1 MIYEIVI
8 GGSSFR
14 VELVR
19 SDQAWQ
25 CRVVS
30 ADGSVAE
37 HRVDALPAGD
47 SLSLLISGHSYEI
60 RRDPASGDVIL
71 GGQRFPVE
79 VRDPRSLRNRGRG
92 ARVGPGAKTIIA
104 PMPGKIVRVLVAEQ
118 SQVEAGQAIVV
129 VEAMKMQNE
138 LKAPSQGTVTK
149 ILVGEGDAVNAG
161 DTLAV
166 IA

>member
-1 MIYEIVI
+1 MTYEVVI
-8 GGSSFR
+8 GGSTFR

-19 SDQAWQ
+19 GDQAWQ
-25 CRVVS
+25 CRVTS

-37 HRVDALPAGD
+37 YQVDALPAGD

-60 RRDPASGDVIL
+60 RRDPVSGDMIL
-71 GGQRFPVE
+71 EGQRFPVE
-79 VRDPRSLRNRGRG
+79 LRDPRALRNRGRG
-92 ARVGPGAKTIIA
+92 TRAGPGAKTIVA
-104 PMPGKIVRVLVAEQ
+104 PMPGKIVRVLVTEQ

-138 LKAPSQGTVTK
+138 LKAPSPGTVTK

-161 DTLAV
+161 DALAV